1 MKDDAIKDQI
11 CENLVILR
19 EHKGLTQGDLA
30 EILGST
36 QKSIS
41 SYERKRAF
49 PKLDLL
55 NAYLEYFNISYRDL
69 ARQDLSKLRTDELE
83 RLLSKKPNGA
93 KVLAITVDHDDNENI
108 ELVPVKAAAGY
119 AQGIGDPEYLRHLPR
134 FRLPFL
140 PAGTYRAFEIAGSS
154 MLPVQ
159 PGAVVVGKFVESPDD
174 IKKGEAY
181 ILVMEDGVVFK
192 RVFHSPYQEHE
203 GDFLLVS
210 DNPSYEPFEVE
221 ASNIQQIWQA
231 YKIIS
236 DVS

>member
-1 MKDDAIKDQI
+1 MKDDAIKDRI
-11 CENLVILR
+11 CENLVVLR
-19 EHKGLTQGDLA
+19 EYRNLTQGDLA
-30 EILGST
+30 KILGST

-69 ARQDLSKLRTDELE
+69 SQLDLSTLRPDELE
-83 RLLSKKPNGA
+83 RLLSKKQNSA
-93 KVLAITVDHDDNENI
+93 KILAITVDNEDNENI

-119 AQGIGDPEYLRHLPR
+119 AEGLGDPEYLKQLPR

-140 PAGTYRAFEIAGSS
+140 PAGTYRAFEIEGTS

-159 PGAVVVGKFVESPDD
+159 PGSVVVGKFVEQPND
-174 IKKGEAY
+174 IKKGDPY

-192 RVFHSPYQEHE
+192 RVFHSPYEQHE
-203 GDFLLVS
+203 DNFLLVS

-221 ASNIQQIWQA
+221 IANVQQIWQA

>member
-1 MKDDAIKDQI
+1 MKDDAIKDRI
-11 CENLVILR
+11 CENLVVLR
-19 EHKGLTQGDLA
+19 EHKNLTQGDLA
-30 EILGST
+30 KILGST

-41 SYERKRAF
+41 SYERMRAF

-55 NAYLEYFNISYRDL
+55 NAYLDFFNISYRDL
-69 ARQDLSKLRTDELE
+69 SQMDLSTLRGDELD
-83 RLLSKKPNGA
+83 RLLSKKQNSA
-93 KVLAITVDHDDNENI
+93 KVLAITVDKDDNENI

-119 AQGIGDPEYLRHLPR
+119 AEGLGDPEYLKQLPR

-140 PAGTYRAFEIAGSS
+140 PVGTYRAFEIEGTS

-159 PGAVVVGKFVESPDD
+159 PGAVVVGKFVEQPTD
-174 IKKGEAY
+174 IKKGDAY

-192 RVFHSPYQEHE
+192 RVFHSPYEKH
-203 GDFLLVS
+203 DNHFLLVS
-210 DNPSYEPFEVE
+210 DNPSFEPFEVE
-221 ASNIQQIWQA
+221 VGDVQQIWQA